1 MFNNRKE
8 FRKNF
13 IMITIILLL
22 ATIPT
27 YYIYNKFQVERNL
40 DYSSESLEISFHG
53 KLGDKINI
61 TKVIPVTDSVG
72 LASNSY
78 TFTIKNNLTEKVN
91 YKIKL
96 EDNNDLI
103 KEDNCGEYK
112 IDKESIRVSIKEDN
126 EENKVYTLKD
136 LEEQIIEIDSIGALK
151 EKNYT
156 IRAWV
161 ERDTYHPAGSNLHYH
176 SLIKIIEE

>member
-1 MFNNRKE
+1 MFNSRKE
-8 FRKNF
+8 FKKNV
-13 IMITIILLL
+13 IMIAIILLF
-22 ATIPT
+22 ATVPT
-27 YYIYNKFQVERNL
+27 YYIYNKFQVERNI
-40 DYSSESLEISFHG
+40 DYNSESLEITFHE

-78 TFTIKNNLTEKVN
+78 TFTIKNNLTEKVS

-96 EDNNDLI
+96 DDNKDLI
-103 KEDNCGEYK
+103 NQDQCGEYQ
-112 IDKESIRVSIKEDN
+112 IDKNSIRVSIKEEDS
-126 EENKVYTLKD
+126 ENKVYTLNE
-136 LEEQIIEIDSIGALK
+136 LEDEIIENAVIDPLK

-161 ERDTYHPAGSNLHYH
+161 ERDTYHSAGSNLHYH
-176 SLIKIIEE
+176 SIIKIIEE